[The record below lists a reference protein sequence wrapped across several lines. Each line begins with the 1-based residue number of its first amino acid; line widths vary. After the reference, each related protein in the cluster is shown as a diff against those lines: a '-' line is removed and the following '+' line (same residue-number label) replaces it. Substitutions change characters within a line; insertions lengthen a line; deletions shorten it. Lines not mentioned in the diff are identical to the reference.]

1 MDTNKMANFGWIA
14 LALSLGG
21 VIAAVLV
28 ETTIARDQPGALAGF
43 GIFVAFQVAAFV
55 LGMLS
60 WKDRLGK
67 SACLTSAILA
77 CGSFLLLA

>member
-1 MDTNKMANFGWIA
+1 MSNLGRIA

-21 VIAAVLV
+21 VIAGIVV
-28 ETTIARDQPGALAGF
+28 ELTVARAQPGALAGYGVF
-43 GIFVAFQVAAFV
+43 AAFQVAAFV
-55 LGMLS
+55 LGLFS
-60 WKDRLGK
+60 WRDRLGK